1 MRQYFF
7 VFCASLFLLLFVIG
21 CEKSSNMAT
30 QPGNSMPVSQQN
42 QAAMASLIAQD
53 QLFTTD
59 QTALSDAVPAL
70 AKTDTAILP
79 RGWGRK
85 IENAT
90 RSVSYNQLND
100 TTVIATV
107 TNTLTGQVWI
117 RIKQSPKDTIIYKPL
132 SETIIHKVEFS
143 QVPVFGFD
151 SLRNW
156 KMVAISGVQG
166 GTNNGGLMIQNVTF
180 YMNTDTVSV
189 TNPLDSLFQ
198 VANMTH
204 SRRWGVR
211 ELQPGSA
218 ASFRVQVTVKSTDP
232 DSDIVVDHRPFW
244 FSSGCSYRRA
254 SMALV
259 SSVSN
264 GDGTFTRVY
273 QSDKW
278 DWPSAFAGRYLVYV
292 GAITRQSIY
301 DNQAPF
307 SSNIWAIPYVV
318 E

>member
-1 MRQYFF
+1 
-7 VFCASLFLLLFVIG
+7 
-21 CEKSSNMAT
+21 MAT
-30 QPGNSMPVSQQN
+30 QPSNSIPVSQQN
-42 QAAMASLIAQD
+42 QAAMASVIAQD

-59 QTALSDAVPAL
+59 QTALSDAAPTL

-117 RIKQSPKDTIIYKPL
+117 RVKQSPHDTIIYKPL

-143 QVPVFGFD
+143 KVAVSGFD

-156 KMVAISGVQG
+156 KMTAISGVQG
-166 GTNNGGLMIQNVTF
+166 GTDNGGLIIQNVTF

-198 VANMTH
+198 IAQMTH

-211 ELQPGSA
+211 EMQPGSA
-218 ASFRVQVTVKSTDP
+218 ASFKVQVTVKSTDP
-232 DSDIVVDHRPFW
+232 DSDIIVDHRPFW
-244 FSSGCSYRRA
+244 FSSGCIYRRA
-254 SMALV
+254 LMALV

-273 QSDKW
+273 QSDRW
-278 DWPSAFAGRYLVYV
+278 VWPSAFAGRYLVYV